1 MKLKKIQILVL
12 LIIPFYIG
20 KAQNPALNILK
31 KLDFSQEQLE
41 ALDVLYSNNQF
52 DDSMEELLKLY
63 REKDNLYLKID
74 SNDEFIKK
82 TFSEEIGKSIEIADQ
97 VRNNYFLFRYD
108 WDMEKTNI
116 PYQFNREIDWTFIPN
131 GDEEWCFMLNRHRF
145 WIDLGRA
152 YFITGQEKYAKTF
165 VNQVEHWID
174 NNPLDN
180 DLKKMSWR
188 RIEAGIRCENWIK
201 AFEYVKNSKYIT
213 SDFLAKFISTLIKHG
228 EYINS
233 SFNNFSKTSNWGV
246 LEYQGLFN
254 LSQFL
259 KEFKFAK
266 QWEIESLKKL
276 TTCIN
281 LQVLPDG
288 GHWEQSPMYHN
299 EVFHCFLNIN
309 YIAQQNNLKLSDDII
324 QKTKKMAFANV
335 IWQKP
340 NYHQPLLGDSD
351 DTDTRGLLTFAS
363 YLFSDQVLKSR
374 AFTKVDYENYFLL
387 GKEGMIKYNE
397 MISEKPNFASRYM
410 ESLGDFY
417 MRSSWE
423 EDANYLSIHLK
434 KMGAGHGHDNLLHF
448 TLFSKGKDYLV
459 DSGRYSYVD
468 DQWRELF
475 KSNKSHNTLGVD
487 NLTNSIYSD
496 SWTNSFEA
504 RSEGV
509 FTKSNEL
516 YDYAE
521 AENTAYKRLKDP
533 VSVKRRVISLKS
545 HVWLFFDSF
554 SSNKQHRYSQYFN
567 FPNDSIKKQND
578 GLETTYN
585 KNNLIIKSIKKSDI
599 VLSNAWYSPEYNLKI
614 KSKRAEL
621 YKDYNGFYN
630 FITLLYLPD
639 ETHVTFKKELVYNR
653 NNVLLSDSDVEGVTL
668 FINNTSYTI
677 LVVHNSPAP
686 AVQFFKIN
694 NQLVSGEVVL
704 IENDKNR
711 IHVIK

>member
-1 MKLKKIQILVL
+1 
-12 LIIPFYIG
+12 
-20 KAQNPALNILK
+20 
-31 KLDFSQEQLE
+31 
-41 ALDVLYSNNQF
+41 
-52 DDSMEELLKLY
+52 MEELLKLY

-567 FPNDSIKKQND
+567 FPNDSIKK
-578 GLETTYN
+578 
-585 KNNLIIKSIKKSDI
+585 
-599 VLSNAWYSPEYNLKI
+599 
-614 KSKRAEL
+614 SK
-621 YKDYNGFYN
+621 
-630 FITLLYLPD
+630 
-639 ETHVTFKKELVYNR
+639 
-653 NNVLLSDSDVEGVTL
+653 
-668 FINNTSYTI
+668 
-677 LVVHNSPAP
+677 
-686 AVQFFKIN
+686 
-694 NQLVSGEVVL
+694 
-704 IENDKNR
+704 
-711 IHVIK
+711 